1 MSSRKVTHSKYKNT
15 GILFELLAR
24 QVTVDTLNGREN
36 SPALIVIR
44 EFFRP
49 SSVLGKELQLYRV
62 LLEATNLS
70 EPRALKLID
79 LVLEQRRKLG
89 SAKLNEAKYLLVRA
103 IKDAYPL
110 KEFLQSKIPNYKVYA
125 SIYKTFVSEATPER
139 ICLTDVGDVA
149 KSRFTIVEHMIVLDK
164 NSHASVTLIESFKA
178 EQEDLRLLT
187 YTILVDKF
195 NEKYKGLD
203 NRQKILLREYINN
216 LSNTNSLREY
226 MNAEVP
232 KVKKEIKT
240 RIRAIDDKVVRIKL
254 EEVLNQ
260 LDTIKKGNTVRD
272 NQVTAL
278 MIGYEI
284 IKEIDRVQGV

>member
-24 QVTVDTLNGREN
+24 QVTVDTLNDREN
-36 SPALIVIR
+36 SPALRVIR

-49 SSVLGKELQLYRV
+49 TSELGKELQLYRV

-110 KEFLQSKIPNYKVYA
+110 KEFLQSTIPNYKVYA
-125 SIYKTFVSEATPER
+125 SIYKTFVSEATPKG
-139 ICLTDVGDVA
+139 ICLTEVGDVA
-149 KSRFTIVEHMIVLDK
+149 KSRFTIVEHMIVSDK
-164 NSHASVTLIESFKA
+164 KSRASVTLIESFKA

-187 YTILVDKF
+187 YRILVDKF

-203 NRQKILLREYINN
+203 ERQKILLREYINN

-226 MNAEVP
+226 INVEVP
-232 KVKKEIKT
+232 KVKKEIKA
-240 RIRAIDDKVVRIKL
+240 RIRTIDDKVVRIKL
-254 EEVLNQ
+254 EEVLN
-260 LDTIKKGNTVRD
+260 
-272 NQVTAL
+272 
-278 MIGYEI
+278 
-284 IKEIDRVQGV
+284 